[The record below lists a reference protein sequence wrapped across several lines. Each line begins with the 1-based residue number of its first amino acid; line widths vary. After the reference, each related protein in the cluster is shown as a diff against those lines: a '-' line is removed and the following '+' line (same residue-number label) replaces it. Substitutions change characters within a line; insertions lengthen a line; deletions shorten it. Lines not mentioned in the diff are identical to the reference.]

1 MSENSERW
9 QDYPYL
15 VEWVAELNAWAAKY
29 QIYEFIPSDENQ
41 EDPTGRIPS
50 VVNPEKLGTIS
61 KEFIWTLKNVN
72 GGEVFIES
80 EFLEWFEGDAWIRGW
95 YVGRVS
101 HENEGI
107 SIEAGKDACFQ
118 CQGTSE
124 FENPEGEMEYCSHD
138 DGTWIDITDTDFRV

>member
-50 VVNPEKLGTIS
+50 VANPVNLGTIS
-61 KEFIWTLKNVN
+61 KEFIWTLKTVN

-80 EFLEWFEGDAWIRGW
+80 EFLEWFGVFTATLNNIIIQLFFS
-95 YVGRVS
+95 V
-101 HENEGI
+101 
-107 SIEAGKDACFQ
+107 K
-118 CQGTSE
+118 
-124 FENPEGEMEYCSHD
+124 
-138 DGTWIDITDTDFRV
+138 